1 MFDMNTALN
10 IHRIKCEE
18 VIKDSDVASTSDEI
32 DAAYADWCEAEG
44 MIMMLT
50 QACGKC
56 LRAINSAAE
65 ELHNNAWAAWNA
77 ASNRINYDP
86 ITGNP
91 RRA

>member
-10 IHRIKCEE
+10 IHRIKCED
-18 VIKDSDVASTSDEI
+18 VIKEAEKASSSDDV

-56 LRAINSAAE
+56 LKAISLAAE
-65 ELHNNAWAAWNA
+65 RMHNDAWAAWNQ
-77 ASNRINYDP
+77 ASNRVNYDP

-91 RRA
+91 RRV